1 MQVSHSLLPITKRLH
16 YFYAK
21 KAYKYIM
28 ICVIGSILIIST
40 LYLKMFSFLQLKPI
54 NCYIYI
60 NKNNSSR
67 SVLLRLKV

>member
-40 LYLKMFSFLQLKPI
+40 LCLKILILIQLKPI
-54 NCYIYI
+54 NYY
-60 NKNNSSR
+60 KLYYNNYYR
-67 SVLLRLKV
+67 SVFLRLKVS